1 MQEKL
6 LSKTNIEVN
15 MNFQRQPRCF
25 RTTQFFVMMNV
36 IAITLIC
43 LYVWQV
49 EDDKC
54 KSKLSSMVENIKSFG
69 LCERSIINEKTF
81 RDLTRLKLYK
91 LDLEISR
98 QDKVILSTCLN
109 KVEELLNSLYEDAPT
124 IYAITPTFARPVQK
138 AELTRL
144 AQTFLLVPKFHWI
157 VVEDAANKTRLVTNL
172 LATSLLSY
180 THLNVATPPN
190 YKLGKRDPNW
200 KKPRGVE
207 QRNAALRWIRENLS
221 SSHNGIVFFAD
232 DDNTYSIQIFAE
244 MSRIKKVG
252 VWPVGLVGGL
262 MLEKPICDKATKKV
276 IGFNSLWKPGRPFP
290 VDMAGFAINLKLVLE
305 NKDSWFSFE
314 VEGGYQESE
323 ILRQMVTREELE
335 PLADLCTKV
344 YVWHTRTEHP
354 LLRTE
359 QMLIKKGIPS
369 NLGIEV

>member
-1 MQEKL
+1 M
-6 LSKTNIEVN
+6 
-15 MNFQRQPRCF
+15 
-25 RTTQFFVMMNV
+25 
-36 IAITLIC
+36 
-43 LYVWQV
+43 

-244 MSRIKKVG
+244 VSYAKFCYLKEIENYLLILYLWDFSSFELIRNCFSQMSRIKKVG

-344 YVWHTRTEHP
+344 YLKIHILHYK
-354 LLRTE
+354 
-359 QMLIKKGIPS
+359 MFKNNI
-369 NLGIEV
+369 N